1 MGIIIFN
8 GICMAIT
15 VYVFCYED
23 VHDCIER
30 YRMSKLSDDEK
41 YALYQKYRKSYSGLN
56 DDE

>member
-1 MGIIIFN
+1 
-8 GICMAIT
+8 MAIT